1 MISIGMSADRDGD
14 LLIAFYEDLLHSG
27 CSRVFLKAVLV
38 CEDDSMCGGF
48 TFKGVQLQEDLQHE
62 VIVGMMTM
70 MALVHG

>member
-1 MISIGMSADRDGD
+1 MRI
-14 LLIAFYEDLLHSG
+14 F
-27 CSRVFLKAVLV
+27 CTQAVLV

>member
-1 MISIGMSADRDGD
+1 MMVICWLLFMRIISTQTALEFFS
-14 LLIAFYEDLLHSG
+14 
-27 CSRVFLKAVLV
+27 KAVLV

>member
-1 MISIGMSADRDGD
+1 MMVICW
-14 LLIAFYEDLLHSG
+14 LLFMRIFCTETALEF
-27 CSRVFLKAVLV
+27 FLKAVLV

>member
-1 MISIGMSADRDGD
+1 MVICW
-14 LLIAFYEDLLHSG
+14 LLFMRIF
-27 CSRVFLKAVLV
+27 CTQAVLV

>member
-1 MISIGMSADRDGD
+1 MVICR
-14 LLIAFYEDLLHSG
+14 LLFMRIICTQAALE
-27 CSRVFLKAVLV
+27 RVFLKAVLV

>member
-1 MISIGMSADRDGD
+1 MISIGMSADRDSD
-14 LLIAFYEDLLHSG
+14 LLIAFYEDPLHSD